1 MRPAARLVRAGVEVI
16 ERQEPGH
23 RPQGLGVLQANDAKR
38 AKPASTRSP
47 WPSTS
52 LAPGGRFRTPCNI
65 FSDRVTACE
74 KHLPKARATP
84 HDPHA
89 SAQGRKDRLVFD
101 DAQRGLA
108 VRVTGSGGRTYLC
121 QYTLHGEKWRIPL
134 GACSAVSLAKAREGA
149 AVTTGSLTNL
159 GGTAVAVALRAGAPK
174 PDISS
179 VEAFKRALVSAKSV
193 VYADP
198 TKGGASGVYFARVID
213 RLGLTEQLRGKTVL
227 VPGAQAAEIVARG
240 EAELGIAQ
248 TSEIVPVGGAELLGP
263 FPGEI
268 ASVTVFTAGISAG
281 TETSE
286 ADRALIQFLS
296 GPLAAPTLKAKG
308 FELQ

>member
-1 MRPAARLVRAGVEVI
+1 MFGASCKSRIATAATAVMTLVMGAAWANAAEI
-16 ERQEPGH
+16 K
-23 RPQGLGVLQANDAKR
+23 VLSSVAL
-38 AKPASTRSP
+38 
-47 WPSTS
+47 TS
-52 LAPGGRFRTPCNI
+52 ALDELAPVFERTTGNKLVIDYGVAAQLKERFLAGAAADVLILTRQLM
-65 FSDRVTACE
+65 DDLQ
-74 KHLPKARATP
+74 K
-84 HDPHA
+84 
-89 SAQGRKDRLVFD
+89 QG
-101 DAQRGLA
+101 
-108 VRVTGSGGRTYLC
+108 
-121 QYTLHGEKWRIPL
+121 
-134 GACSAVSLAKAREGA
+134 

-213 RLGLTEQLRGKTVL
+213 RLGLTEQLRGKTIL

-281 TETSE
+281 TKISE
-286 ADRALIQFLS
+286 ADKALIQFLS
-296 GPLAAPTLKAKG
+296 GPLAAPILKAKG
-308 FELQ
+308 FELR

>member
-198 TKGGASGVYFARVID
+198 SLPTSADNAV
-213 RLGLTEQLRGKTVL
+213 
-227 VPGAQAAEIVARG
+227 IVADDPNVIATRSTRRPATPYVSQREMFVLFCG
-240 EAELGIAQ
+240 LGTANQ
-248 TSEIVPVGGAELLGP
+248 RYLAAGRYCLHVFANSCALLGGQP
-263 FPGEI
+263 ER
-268 ASVTVFTAGISAG
+268 SQCRS
-281 TETSE
+281 S
-286 ADRALIQFLS
+286 S
-296 GPLAAPTLKAKG
+296 GRLL
-308 FELQ
+308 